1 MTNVDTT
8 APTPEQ
14 ADLSAV
20 LDRVRVHRRAAV
32 EWLTARVAD
41 DGRPEGS
48 ETENA
53 WWRAPWALTVA
64 GAPDVA
70 TAMLSWAEREALQ
83 DDGDFRPGPYRAG
96 GGLQGSPIYGLSPLA
111 IASWLLGHYAT
122 ARVLADQMRS
132 YRDPDTGGIL
142 EHRREDPASG
152 ERIQDNLKTAQ
163 FGISALVMGDRAD
176 ADGVANWL
184 RTNYELQPD
193 LPRLFYPTR
202 SGDRL
207 ITDFPAEMARMRVV
221 DLNAP
226 QQLYFHPGIAA
237 AFLGG
242 WSQQT
247 RNSTW
252 TELGRRYLA
261 ISANGTSAQFD
272 DPTSVQI
279 CKYGWGVAAML
290 TADPT
295 GGHLAETVKM
305 ANWFCD
311 RQQTD
316 GAWAPSSCFTPEPRL
331 LDLYWKTAE
340 HTMELAF
347 LEHALAGAQRRQG

>member
-1 MTNVDTT
+1 MTNVDT
-8 APTPEQ
+8 AASAVEQ
-14 ADLSAV
+14 TDLDAV
-20 LDRVRVHRRAAV
+20 LDRVRVHRQAAV

-48 ETENA
+48 ETANS
-53 WWRAPWALTVA
+53 WWRAPWALIIA

-70 TAMLSWAEREALQ
+70 AAMLSWAEREALQ

-96 GGLQGSPIYGLSPLA
+96 IYGSPVYGLSPIA
-111 IASWLLGHYAT
+111 IASWLLGRYAT
-122 ARVLADQMRS
+122 ARVLADQMRT
-132 YRDPDTGGIL
+132 YQDPETGGIF
-142 EHRREDPASG
+142 EHRPEDAVPG

-163 FGISALVMGDRAD
+163 FGISALVMGDRID

-184 RTNYELQPD
+184 RTNYELQPH
-193 LPRLFYPTR
+193 LPRRFYPTR
-202 SGDRL
+202 SGERL
-207 ITDFPAEMARMRVV
+207 ITEFPAEKALMYVV

-247 RNSTW
+247 GDSTW

-261 ISANGTSAQFD
+261 ISTNGTSAQFD

-279 CKYGWGVAAML
+279 CKYGWGAAAML
-290 TADPT
+290 TADPG
-295 GGHLAETVKM
+295 GGHLAEATRM

-316 GAWAPSSCFTPEPRL
+316 GAWAPASFFTPEPGL

-340 HTMELAF
+340 HTMELAY
-347 LEHALAGAQRRQG
+347 LEHALAGAQHR